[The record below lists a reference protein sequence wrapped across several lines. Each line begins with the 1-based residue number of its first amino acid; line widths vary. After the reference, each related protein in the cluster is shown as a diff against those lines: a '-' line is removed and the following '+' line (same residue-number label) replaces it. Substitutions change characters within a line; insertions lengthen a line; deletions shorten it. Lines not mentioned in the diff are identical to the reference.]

1 MSAERLHDD
10 EDALSA
16 AEDDPPGPRADHGD
30 EVPDRHTHDVASMP
44 IVVEPIGAAEHR
56 VSFRIGDSWSRTSS
70 LDLRGGVRLEV
81 GACYFAPSFAFTVV
95 HAPAELQFV
104 VSKGA
109 VIQTRTTDGH
119 DLRRAGNTLQLVRRR
134 GPLRVEVCSE
144 GDAQT
149 EVVSLSLSERRLREL
164 FGAAELPEA
173 IRRVTESEAPHP
185 LVSQA
190 MTPALYRLLEEI
202 SNADV
207 KGAARKLWH
216 EAKSLELIALMTD
229 ELVEAARA
237 SRPPLSTHDID
248 RLERVRLRLLQNLEA
263 PPSLAELAR
272 MAGFSETKLKGSF
285 RALFGTSLFEYLRR
299 ARMEEARNLLL
310 THRLN
315 VTEVALRV
323 GYANPS
329 KFAAA
334 FRRQVG
340 MSPSEL

>member
-1 MSAERLHDD
+1 MSVERLDDD
-10 EDALSA
+10 EDALSEEEA
-16 AEDDPPGPRADHGD
+16 GPRRLRGDHGD
-30 EVPDRHTHDVASMP
+30 EVPGRLAHDVASMP
-44 IVVEPIGAAEHR
+44 ILVESLGAAEQR
-56 VSFRIGDSWSRTSS
+56 VSFRVGDSWSRTSA
-70 LDLRGGVRLEV
+70 LDLRGGARLEV
-81 GACYFAPSFAFTVV
+81 GACYFAPSFAFSV
-95 HAPAELQFV
+95 AQGPAELQFV

-109 VIQTRTTDGH
+109 VIQTRTADGH
-119 DLRRAGNTLQLVRRR
+119 DLQRAGNTLQLVRRR
-134 GPLRVEVCSE
+134 GPLLVQVRSAS
-144 GDAQT
+144 DAQT
-149 EVVSLSLSERRLREL
+149 EVVSLSLSEGRLREL
-164 FGAAELPEA
+164 LGAAELPEA

-185 LVSQA
+185 LASQA

-207 KGAARKLWH
+207 KGAARRLWH

-272 MAGFSETKLKGSF
+272 TAGFSETKLKGSF
-285 RALFGTSLFEYLRR
+285 RALFGTSLFGYLRK